1 MPKLWKTV
9 ERVGRE
15 ADPLAA
21 SLGIPRPLAEVL
33 ATRGLAE
40 PVEARRFLNPRLD
53 DLSDPTV
60 LPDMPRAV
68 DRIRRA
74 AKGRERI
81 AVFGD
86 YDADGVTAAALLT
99 RCLRELGAEAEP
111 FLPLRLEEGYGLGV
125 DALNRCLE
133 AHRPQLVITVDCG
146 TGSVDAVRAAAA
158 AGVDVVVT
166 DHHEPAG
173 EIAPAIAVVNPKLGD
188 GGDLANLAGVGVA
201 FKLAWALALRSG
213 VDIRRIFRRLDLVA
227 TGTVADVVPLTGEN
241 RILVHY
247 GLGQLNREPLPGL
260 AALAEAAEVKDAIGE
275 YHLGFAIGPRL
286 NAAGRLGDAQ
296 AALELLLGDDPE
308 ALLPLAR
315 QLDRGN
321 RERQK
326 IEADILEEAMQDVAA
341 LDLENNAGLVLA
353 RRGWHPGVIGIVAS
367 RIVQRFG
374 RPVLMISLNED
385 GTGRGSG
392 RSIEGFNLVENL
404 AACRDSLVRFG
415 GHAMA
420 AGLEL
425 KEKNLA
431 AFREAFNR
439 RVSETVPP
447 DQLRPVQR
455 VDAWLDL
462 ADADER
468 LFEGLQALRPFGCG
482 NPRPVWASSR
492 VRVLGQPRI
501 LKDKHLKMRVVSGS
515 AQREAIGFNL
525 AGQPLPDGPMDIA
538 FTLDMN
544 SYMGRE
550 TLQLKLEDFRPSP

>member
-9 ERVGRE
+9 ERIGPR
-15 ADPLAA
+15 ADSLAA
-21 SLGIPRPLAEVL
+21 SLGIPGPLAGLL
-33 ATRGLAE
+33 AARGLAE
-40 PVEARRFLNPRLD
+40 PDAARRFLNPRLD
-53 DLSDPTV
+53 NLTDPTD
-60 LPDMPRAV
+60 LPDMAKAADRILRAV
-68 DRIRRA
+68 R
-74 AKGRERI
+74 GRERI

-86 YDADGVTAAALLT
+86 YDCDGITATALLT
-99 RCLRELGAEAEP
+99 RCLRELGAEVKP

-125 DALNRCLE
+125 DALTRCLE
-133 AHRPQLVITVDCG
+133 AHQPRLVITVDCG
-146 TGSVDAVRAAAA
+146 TGSVAAVRAAAEN
-158 AGVDVVVT
+158 GVDVVVT

-173 EIAPAIAVVNPKLGD
+173 DIAPAAAVVNPKLGA
-188 GGDLANLAGVGVA
+188 GGDPANLAGVGVA
-201 FKLAWALALRSG
+201 FKLAWALALRAG
-213 VDIRRIFRRLDLVA
+213 ADLRRVFRYLDLVA

-247 GLGQLNREPLPGL
+247 GLAQINREPLPGL
-260 AALAEAAEVKDAIGE
+260 QALVEAAELKDAVGE

-308 ALLPLAR
+308 SLLPLAR

-326 IEADILEEAMQDVAA
+326 IETDILEEALQDVAA
-341 LDLENNAGLVLA
+341 LDLEKHAGLVLA

-367 RIVQRFG
+367 RVVQRFG
-374 RPVLMISLNED
+374 RPVLMIALNED
-385 GTGRGSG
+385 GSGRGSG

-404 AACRDSLVRFG
+404 AECRDLLVRFG

-425 KEKNLA
+425 EEKNLA

-439 RVSETVPP
+439 RVAEAIPP
-447 DQLRPVQR
+447 EQLRPVQR
-455 VDAWLDL
+455 IDAWIDL

-482 NPRPVWASSR
+482 NPRPVWAASR

-501 LKDKHLKMRVVSGS
+501 LKEKHLKMRLVAGS

-525 AGQPLPDGPMDIA
+525 AGQPLPDGPIDIA

-544 SYMGRE
+544 SWNGRE
-550 TLQLKLEDFRPSP
+550 TLQLKLEDFRPTP